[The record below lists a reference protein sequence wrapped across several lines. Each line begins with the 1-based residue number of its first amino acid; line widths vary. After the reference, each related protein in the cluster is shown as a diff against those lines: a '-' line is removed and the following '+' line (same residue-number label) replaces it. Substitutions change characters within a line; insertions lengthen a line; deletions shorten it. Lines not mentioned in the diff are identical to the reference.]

1 MKIFDSAEMCFHHAG
16 THRDI
21 HKPEGDKKRL
31 PVFFQLTIGALDQ
44 GGSAVSPLKG
54 CKRIDENVPLRRVF
68 G

>member
-1 MKIFDSAEMCFHHAG
+1 MLAE

-21 HKPEGDKKRL
+21 NQRVIKKETSC
-31 PVFFQLTIGALDQ
+31 VFQLTIGALDQ

>member
-1 MKIFDSAEMCFHHAG
+1 MIQQKRIFT
-16 THRDI
+16 THRGV
-21 HKPEGDKKRL
+21 HKPEGEIKRL

-54 CKRIDENVPLRRVF
+54 CEWIDENVPLRRVF